1 MAAVTAVLG
10 CSLLGSVLSAQVAEN
25 RSDTY
30 LLPSEVQDARAIW
43 ITPAGLA
50 VRQEASVYFD
60 LTVANP
66 GSLGQL
72 RQLNAGFNARGLA
85 FAYQRDQFSGG
96 TSAGTYKLAF
106 GTGQG
111 PLAVGF
117 GTTWYRGGTKGT
129 GFDLGVTDRAVGPFV
144 VAGVIAN
151 IGNPRVRGLVQ
162 RIRYTG
168 GASLQVTS
176 GLSLGALAAA
186 NPSGFQAFGAD
197 LRAQFE
203 PGFPLGFVL
212 RMDTDQKFRRTQFA
226 LGISIGGLSQAGVVA
241 TTPGDVSS
249 LNSLTLYGVSA
260 KIPTA
265 RH

>member
-1 MAAVTAVLG
+1 M
-10 CSLLGSVLSAQVAEN
+10 N

-30 LLPSEVQDARAIW
+30 LFPSEAQDARAIW
-43 ITPAGLA
+43 VTPSGLA

-72 RQLNAGFNARGLA
+72 RQLNVGFNARGLG

-111 PLAVGF
+111 PMAVGL

-129 GFDLGVTDRAVGPFV
+129 GFDLGVTYRASGALAL
-144 VAGVIAN
+144 AGVIAN
-151 IGNPRVRGLVQ
+151 IGQPNVRGLVQ
-162 RIRYTG
+162 RVRYT
-168 GASLQVTS
+168 ASANLQVTP
-176 GLSLGALAAA
+176 GLGLGALTSA
-186 NPSGFQAFGAD
+186 NPSGFRAFGAD
-197 LRAQFE
+197 LRAAFD
-203 PGFPLGFVL
+203 PGFPLGFVA

-226 LGISIGGLSQAGVVA
+226 IGFSIGGLNQLGLVA
-241 TTPGDVSS
+241 TTPGDASS
-249 LNSLTLYGVSA
+249 INDLTLYGVSSRL
-260 KIPTA
+260 PTR